1 MARLHLFCS
10 SLDGVGSDILGFV
23 IMPTQTGF
31 SASLGQPQLSL
42 FSVPQID
49 NVAIPQAQQVKAP
62 CRTTEKLM
70 AVLEEITGWK
80 TEFEESGASYRRRS
94 QDEAVDLPAEGTF
107 SIVDMSADWPA
118 NKFTAHRG
126 KCDQL
131 VRLVSDLVGELQS
144 AKLEVSRLRSVLAVM
159 PGGSAEGLGDEDL
172 VDSFIP
178 KFNRVETGN
187 VGFDSK
193 GVGRN
198 GRVVGPMNETVFD
211 DGILEVCDGEF
222 YEVGDDEFLDEFV

>member
-1 MARLHLFCS
+1 
-10 SLDGVGSDILGFV
+10 
-23 IMPTQTGF
+23 
-31 SASLGQPQLSL
+31 
-42 FSVPQID
+42 
-49 NVAIPQAQQVKAP
+49 
-62 CRTTEKLM
+62 
-70 AVLEEITGWK
+70 
-80 TEFEESGASYRRRS
+80 
-94 QDEAVDLPAEGTF
+94 
-107 SIVDMSADWPA
+107 MSADWPA

-131 VRLVSDLVGELQS
+131 VSLVSDLVGELQS

-198 GRVVGPMNETVFD
+198 GRVVGRVNETVFD
-211 DGILEVCDGEF
+211 DGILEVCDSEF

>member
-1 MARLHLFCS
+1 
-10 SLDGVGSDILGFV
+10 
-23 IMPTQTGF
+23 
-31 SASLGQPQLSL
+31 
-42 FSVPQID
+42 
-49 NVAIPQAQQVKAP
+49 
-62 CRTTEKLM
+62 
-70 AVLEEITGWK
+70 
-80 TEFEESGASYRRRS
+80 
-94 QDEAVDLPAEGTF
+94 
-107 SIVDMSADWPA
+107 
-118 NKFTAHRG
+118 
-126 KCDQL
+126 
-131 VRLVSDLVGELQS
+131 
-144 AKLEVSRLRSVLAVM
+144 M
-159 PGGSAEGLGDEDL
+159 PGGSDEGLGDEDL